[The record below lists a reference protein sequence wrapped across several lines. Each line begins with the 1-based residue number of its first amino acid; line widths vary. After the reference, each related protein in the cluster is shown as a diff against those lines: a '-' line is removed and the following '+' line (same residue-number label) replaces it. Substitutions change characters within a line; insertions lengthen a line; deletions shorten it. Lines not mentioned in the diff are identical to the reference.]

1 MSSDTTLQTTEA
13 GVDTDIR
20 QRDIVVGVDGSDESF
35 AALRW
40 ALQEASLT
48 GQRVNAV
55 YGWTH
60 SWDMGSEPDSE
71 EQWAAMRHGIA
82 KRLRDWVAQASSG
95 MAINE
100 DRVKLTSV
108 RASGTAALL
117 EIGKDAQQ
125 IVVGRRSLGRVAR
138 WFLGSLSASL
148 AEEAKVPVTVVRI
161 LDDEEASVQ
170 DAIANAL
177 TPAIGRCVSTCP
189 VRRCRR
195 TNVRSWSGWT
205 ARKRR
210 STRCSSPLSWR
221 PFITRRCRL
230 CSVGS

>member
-108 RASGTAALL
+108 RASGT
-117 EIGKDAQQ
+117 
-125 IVVGRRSLGRVAR
+125 VGNRQGRATNRSGPPVAR
-138 WFLGSLSASL
+138 SRGPMVFGLIVGIAGRGGEGSGHRGAHS
-148 AEEAKVPVTVVRI
+148 R
-161 LDDEEASVQ
+161 
-170 DAIANAL
+170 
-177 TPAIGRCVSTCP
+177 
-189 VRRCRR
+189 
-195 TNVRSWSGWT
+195 
-205 ARKRR
+205 
-210 STRCSSPLSWR
+210 
-221 PFITRRCRL
+221 
-230 CSVGS
+230 

>member
-138 WFLGSLSASL
+138 WFWAHCRHRWPRRRRFRSPWCAFSMM
-148 AEEAKVPVTVVRI
+148 RR
-161 LDDEEASVQ
+161 
-170 DAIANAL
+170 
-177 TPAIGRCVSTCP
+177 PACKMP
-189 VRRCRR
+189 
-195 TNVRSWSGWT
+195 
-205 ARKRR
+205 
-210 STRCSSPLSWR
+210 SPMR
-221 PFITRRCRL
+221 
-230 CSVGS
+230 

>member
-148 AEEAKVPVTVVRI
+148 AEEAKVPVTVVR
-161 LDDEEASVQ
+161 A
-170 DAIANAL
+170 
-177 TPAIGRCVSTCP
+177 RCHRQCADP
-189 VRRCRR
+189 
-195 TNVRSWSGWT
+195 
-205 ARKRR
+205 RR
-210 STRCSSPLSWR
+210 SGGAFRHARFAAAEEPTSDRGR
-221 PFITRRCRL
+221 GGRL
-230 CSVGS
+230 GNVEARVAVRH